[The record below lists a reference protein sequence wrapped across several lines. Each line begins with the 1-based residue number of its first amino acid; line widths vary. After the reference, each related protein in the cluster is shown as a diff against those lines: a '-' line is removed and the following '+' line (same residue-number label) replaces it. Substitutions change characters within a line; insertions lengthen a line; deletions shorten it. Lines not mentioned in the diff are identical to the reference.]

1 MKPVVAAMAQHVHP
15 LRIIPSV
22 AGLIIGERGILE
34 SGGAACLARKLI
46 RNCFIESYLYCTAT
60 Q

>member
-34 SGGAACLARKLI
+34 SGAACLAKLI
-46 RNCFIESYLYCTAT
+46 RNCFIEYRTPPF
-60 Q
+60 